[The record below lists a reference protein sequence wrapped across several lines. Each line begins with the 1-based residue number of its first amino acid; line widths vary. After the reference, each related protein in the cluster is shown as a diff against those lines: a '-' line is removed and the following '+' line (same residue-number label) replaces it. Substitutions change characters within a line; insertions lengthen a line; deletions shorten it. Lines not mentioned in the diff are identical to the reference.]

1 VFVDDSD
8 AKRSRIKDK
17 IAASQARL
25 LRDAPVSPPVRR
37 NLPDAHPPQDYRSL
51 AAEYPVLTVATG
63 LALGLLVGALMP
75 KRAGSKLGQRALGA
89 ATMVAELGLAFSK
102 QARDAAGDAAQSGTG
117 KLSELSKLL
126 DSSTASYRSRARQ
139 SAGKAATS
147 VRNASQRA
155 ARAARE
161 LRK

>member
-1 VFVDDSD
+1 MSDSD
-8 AKRSRIKDK
+8 AKRSRIKNK

-25 LRDAPVSPPVRR
+25 LREAPPATPPVRR

-51 AAEYPVLTVATG
+51 AAEYPGLTVAAG
-63 LALGLLVGALMP
+63 LALGLLVGALVP

-89 ATMVAELGLAFSK
+89 ATMVAELGLALSK
-102 QARDAAGDAAQSGTG
+102 QARDAAGDAAQSGTV
-117 KLSELSKLL
+117 KLSELGQLL
-126 DSSTASYRSRARQ
+126 GDSTTTYRTRARQ
-139 SAGKAATS
+139 TAGKAATS
-147 VRNASQRA
+147 VRSAGQRA